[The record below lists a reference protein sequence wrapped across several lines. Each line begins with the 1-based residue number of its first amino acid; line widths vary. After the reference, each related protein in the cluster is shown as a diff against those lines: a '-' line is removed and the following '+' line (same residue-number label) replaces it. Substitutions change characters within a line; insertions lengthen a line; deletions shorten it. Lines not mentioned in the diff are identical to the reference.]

1 MNRDKYNEKDRDR
14 NRDRGSDSDNRVKDK
29 TVTRTGAVEDR
40 GSESRYKR
48 SAMTGAVTTT
58 TTRKGTR

>member
-1 MNRDKYNEKDRDR
+1 VTVTTESKT
-14 NRDRGSDSDNRVKDK
+14 K

-40 GSESRYKR
+40 GSESRYKT

>member
-1 MNRDKYNEKDRDR
+1 MRRTKTGTGTGTVTVTTESKT
-14 NRDRGSDSDNRVKDK
+14 K

-48 SAMTGAVTTT
+48 SAMIGAV
-58 TTRKGTR
+58 RAGTKEVQ